1 LKLPVNRQPG
11 NGKPLP
17 PESFDRLFDQHYHAV
32 FKYLRFQGLEAEE
45 ANDLASSVFLR
56 ALDKLPTF
64 DPNRARFKTWLFTLV
79 RNTLYN
85 HWRDQA
91 ARKSLPIELADR
103 QSSHAPMPEE
113 EAVRQEDHNDLLK
126 ALRLLEDRER
136 EIIALKFSARLTNR
150 QIAELTGL
158 TDSNI
163 GVILFRTLKRLKMEL
178 DAENRHA

>member
-1 LKLPVNRQPG
+1 MGSRSRPKALI
-11 NGKPLP
+11 
-17 PESFDRLFDQHYHAV
+17 
-32 FKYLRFQGLEAEE
+32 
-45 ANDLASSVFLR
+45 ASSTSITTLSSSIYASRGWKQRKPTIWLPQFLR
-56 ALDKLPTF
+56 ALDKLPTL